1 MPKIR
6 QRVGKQIISIM
17 KKLLYVIAAAL
28 CLVACEKNPDGGSST
43 KGDYVDLGLSSG
55 TKWKSSNE
63 MNPDDESGFYDYDLA
78 MSLFE
83 KNMPTKEQW
92 MELVNE
98 CNWTWTGMGYRV
110 TGVNNNSIV
119 LSAAGFRNCEGYVD
133 YVGSKGFYWSSVPSG
148 SGRAW
153 YLGFTSGNVGMGDS
167 DRCYGRSVRLVR

>member
-1 MPKIR
+1 
-6 QRVGKQIISIM
+6 M

-28 CLVACEKNPDGGSST
+28 CLVACERNTPGDSTTTPTT

-63 MNPDDESGFYDYDLA
+63 MNPDDENGFYDYDLA

-98 CNWTWTGMGYRV
+98 CKWTWTGMGYRV

-119 LSAAGFRNCEGYVD
+119 LPAAGWRYCDGSVD
-133 YVGSKGFYWSSVPSG
+133 YVGSKGFYWSFVPSG
-148 SGRAW
+148 SEEAW
-153 YLGFTSGNVGMGDS
+153 YLYFNSGGVGMS
-167 DRCYGRSVRLVR
+167 SNDRCRGYSVRLVR

>member
-1 MPKIR
+1 
-6 QRVGKQIISIM
+6 M
-17 KKLLYVIAAAL
+17 KKLLDVIAAAL

-63 MNPDDESGFYDYDLA
+63 MNPDDENGFYDYDLA

-98 CNWTWTGMGYRV
+98 CQWTWTGMGYRV

-119 LSAAGFRNCEGYVD
+119 LPAAGSRDCGGGSVSG
-133 YVGSKGFYWSSVPSG
+133 VGWGGNYWSSVPDG

-153 YLGFTSGNVGMGDS
+153 HLYFNSGGVHMIDNPRCLGH
-167 DRCYGRSVRLVR
+167 SVRLVR

>member
-1 MPKIR
+1 
-6 QRVGKQIISIM
+6 M

-28 CLVACEKNPDGGSST
+28 CLVACERNTPGDSTTTPTT

-98 CNWTWTGMGYRV
+98 CKWTWTGMGYRV

-119 LSAAGFRNCEGYVD
+119 LPAAGSRNCEGYVGD
-133 YVGSKGFYWSSVPSG
+133 VGSEAGYWSSTPNG
-148 SGRAW
+148 SEHAW
-153 YLGFTSGNVGMGDS
+153 YLGFSSSEVGMYNYY
-167 DRCYGRSVRLVR
+167 RCYGRSVRLVR

>member
-1 MPKIR
+1 
-6 QRVGKQIISIM
+6 M

-28 CLVACEKNPDGGSST
+28 CLVACERNTPGDSTTTPTT

-63 MNPDDESGFYDYDLA
+63 MNPDDENGFYDYDWA

-98 CNWTWTGMGYRV
+98 CKWIWTGMGYRV

-119 LSAAGFRNCEGYVD
+119 LPAAGYRTCDGGVYL
-133 YVGSKGFYWSSVPSG
+133 VGSYGYYWSSVPHGSEVAWGLHFDSG
-148 SGRAW
+148 TVNMSNG
-153 YLGFTSGNVGMGDS
+153 G
-167 DRCYGRSVRLVR
+167 RCYGRSVRLVR